1 MTTASIA
8 SHRFVLTLWAVA
20 CCLAC
25 MGAARPPHPFT
36 VQPSPTGD
44 TTEWF
49 QTITFGADLDTR
61 VWFYVDNDNSGKLTG
76 RISFLDE
83 NGIGRETLA
92 TLEGKV
98 SRAGKFSAKVTSFD
112 ARIAPLG
119 KKIKVSGQWE
129 RLSTTQIQVRMADK
143 RMEFF
148 SIDTFF
154 YLNT

>member
-20 CCLAC
+20 CCLVC

-49 QTITFGADLDTR
+49 QEATLGTDVDVFIKFD
-61 VWFYVDNDNSGKLTG
+61 VDNDNSGKITGSVRNLNGPEVLATLDG
-76 RISFLDE
+76 RIS
-83 NGIGRETLA
+83 RT
-92 TLEGKV
+92 
-98 SRAGKFSAKVTSFD
+98 GKFSAKVTSFD